1 MRRVVQFSTGNVGV
15 HSLPAIIGRPDL
27 ELVGVHAASPD
38 KIGRDAAEL
47 CGLSE
52 PTGIIATDDID
63 ALIALKPDC
72 VVYTAQGE
80 TRPMEV
86 IEQMSKFLAAGIN
99 IVATSMVW
107 LVTPRQAD
115 DWLRVPLQQ
124 ACEAG
129 NASLYVNGIDPGY
142 SGDTEVHSALSL
154 VTRARAITVQEI
166 FDYANYDDYE
176 FTGKQMGFGVS
187 AEDDTPMLFL
197 PGVLT
202 TMWGGAV
209 RNLAEQLGVQLDE
222 VRQRIEPW
230 YTDKRIECKMATVEP
245 GQMAA
250 VKFAVEGVRDGVPVI
265 TMEHITRLTVDSAPD
280 WLYPPDGR
288 PGVHRVVVDGDPRVE
303 LNTHVSHPGLD
314 VTEAGCLST
323 AARVVN
329 AIDWVCRAP
338 AGADRRRGHPCG
350 GNHSRTDVVTGS
362 TLSSGRAAGK
372 RVLITGAA
380 RGLGRSHALR
390 LAEEG
395 ADLILIDLCESL
407 PEIEYDLATRDDLAE
422 TVRLV
427 AEHGGR
433 CVSRVADVRDE
444 AALRSAV
451 DEGVD
456 ELGGLDSAVANAGVL
471 TVAPWDRT
479 TSDHWRTVVDV
490 NLIGTW
496 NTCAVAIPHLLAQGG
511 GSLVNISSA
520 GAMKGFP
527 LQIPYTAAKHGVV
540 GLTIALANELAAQSI
555 RVNSVHP
562 TGTPTGMVPPS
573 FGATLGEER
582 PDLIPMFVN
591 AMPTPCI
598 EPVDVSNA
606 VLYLIS
612 DESRFV
618 TGLQFKVD
626 AGVSIN

>member
-1 MRRVVQFSTGNVGV
+1 M
-15 HSLPAIIGRPDL
+15 
-27 ELVGVHAASPD
+27 
-38 KIGRDAAEL
+38 
-47 CGLSE
+47 
-52 PTGIIATDDID
+52 
-63 ALIALKPDC
+63 
-72 VVYTAQGE
+72 
-80 TRPMEV
+80 
-86 IEQMSKFLAAGIN
+86 
-99 IVATSMVW
+99 
-107 LVTPRQAD
+107 
-115 DWLRVPLQQ
+115 
-124 ACEAG
+124 
-129 NASLYVNGIDPGY
+129 
-142 SGDTEVHSALSL
+142 
-154 VTRARAITVQEI
+154 
-166 FDYANYDDYE
+166 
-176 FTGKQMGFGVS
+176 
-187 AEDDTPMLFL
+187 
-197 PGVLT
+197 
-202 TMWGGAV
+202 
-209 RNLAEQLGVQLDE
+209 
-222 VRQRIEPW
+222 
-230 YTDKRIECKMATVEP
+230 
-245 GQMAA
+245 
-250 VKFAVEGVRDGVPVI
+250 
-265 TMEHITRLTVDSAPD
+265 
-280 WLYPPDGR
+280 
-288 PGVHRVVVDGDPRVE
+288 
-303 LNTHVSHPGLD
+303 
-314 VTEAGCLST
+314 VTEP
-323 AARVVN
+323 R
-329 AIDWVCRAP
+329 P
-338 AGADRRRGHPCG
+338 
-350 GNHSRTDVVTGS
+350 
-362 TLSSGRAAGK
+362 SSGRAAGK

-380 RGLGRSHALR
+380 RGLGRSHAVR

-407 PEIEYDLATRDDLAE
+407 PEIEYDLATQDDLAE

-427 AEHGGR
+427 TAHGGR

-444 AALRSAV
+444 AAMRSAV

-456 ELGGLDSAVANAGVL
+456 ELGGLDGAVANAGVL

-496 NTCAVAIPHLLAQGG
+496 NTCAVAIPHLLVQGG

-520 GAMKGFP
+520 GAIKGFP
-527 LQIPYTAAKHGVV
+527 LQTPYTASKHGVV